1 MRSLLYLLLTVGPC
15 CMNVLTAAAS
25 LACASPPN
33 QIREELLRYR
43 RVRTTGVGLGAGLV
57 TTSFALGIADGAIS
71 PVAAAAAAGVGL
83 TAAAAVTWSHN
94 EARPPLSDSRFV
106 VQDSLIPFA
115 GQGLFAASPVREGEY
130 LFEYAGER
138 LSEEEYFERYRSGE
152 GRCGS
157 THRKHAT
164 SARTKRSCAPLLRY
178 VAVVDTLALLG
189 EPIYTD
195 AADPAR
201 SGIARWMN
209 SLPEGE
215 CNVRK
220 RKQRF
225 GGQRGRMFFYAA
237 RPIEPGEELTFDYG
251 AAYWD
256 AVSAQAAEVE
266 PEEPAADARRLEG
279 TTSANSGQ

>member
-1 MRSLLYLLLTVGPC
+1 
-15 CMNVLTAAAS
+15 MNVLTAAAS

-152 GRCGS
+152 GR
-157 THRKHAT
+157 
-164 SARTKRSCAPLLRY
+164 Y

>member
-1 MRSLLYLLLTVGPC
+1 M
-15 CMNVLTAAAS
+15 
-25 LACASPPN
+25 
-33 QIREELLRYR
+33 
-43 RVRTTGVGLGAGLV
+43 
-57 TTSFALGIADGAIS
+57 
-71 PVAAAAAAGVGL
+71 
-83 TAAAAVTWSHN
+83 
-94 EARPPLSDSRFV
+94 
-106 VQDSLIPFA
+106 
-115 GQGLFAASPVREGEY
+115 
-130 LFEYAGER
+130 
-138 LSEEEYFERYRSGE
+138 
-152 GRCGS
+152 
-157 THRKHAT
+157 
-164 SARTKRSCAPLLRY
+164 
-178 VAVVDTLALLG
+178 VDTLALLG